1 MQHDVADRAVHGKL
15 PSTAGSPGEAAPPV
29 PLVGDGTPVA
39 CADGAERPYMSMDA
53 AASTAALGPVLAR
66 VQELIPWYSSVHRG
80 AGRKSQIATA
90 AYEDAHA
97 AAMAFAGRIPPTG
110 ARRVRGRSV

>member
-1 MQHDVADRAVHGKL
+1 MLHDVADRAVHGKL
-15 PSTAGSPGEAAPPV
+15 PSTAGSPGEAPPPV

-39 CADGAERPYMSMDA
+39 CADGTERPYMSMDA

-66 VQELIPWYSSVHRG
+66 VQEFIPWYSSVHRG

>member
-1 MQHDVADRAVHGKL
+1 
-15 PSTAGSPGEAAPPV
+15 
-29 PLVGDGTPVA
+29 
-39 CADGAERPYMSMDA
+39 MDA

-66 VQELIPWYSSVHRG
+66 VQEFSPWYSSVHRG